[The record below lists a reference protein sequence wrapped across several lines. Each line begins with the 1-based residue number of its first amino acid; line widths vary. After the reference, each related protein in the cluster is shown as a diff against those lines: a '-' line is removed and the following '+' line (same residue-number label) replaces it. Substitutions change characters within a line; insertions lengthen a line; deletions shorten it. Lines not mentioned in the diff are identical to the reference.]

1 MPAMPV
7 SAVTG
12 VCAIGS
18 NAESYVRTRARIIS
32 LAQLVAPQRFH
43 VRNNRDLQPS
53 DDTEVLSHIRAST
66 FSIGFQRACGRD
78 RRQLLK

>member
-1 MPAMPV
+1 MPAMSV

-32 LAQLVAPQRFH
+32 LAQLAAPQRFH
-43 VRNNRDLQPS
+43 VRNNRDLQPLNS
-53 DDTEVLSHIRAST
+53 REVLFHSEY
-66 FSIGFQRACGRD
+66 
-78 RRQLLK
+78 